1 MWPMAKHQL
10 CTKALS
16 PTSVKEPNSDNDQAS
31 LAADPPGLSRH
42 MKPQP

>member
-10 CTKALS
+10 GTKALS
-16 PTSVKEPNSDNDQAS
+16 PTSVKEPNSYNNQES
-31 LAADPPGLSRH
+31 LEADPPDLSRH